1 MSDSSPFPT
10 ENLALV
16 SEVRQLIDAA
26 KQRAVVA
33 VNAEISLLY
42 WQVGNRI

>member
-16 SEVRQLIDAA
+16 GEVRQLIDAA
-26 KQRAVVA
+26 KQCAAVA